1 MINHPPNSP
10 EPAAAGAVSSAIAV
24 RVTSRRWLSVFS
36 LGALELMFI
45 LQRLFTLFCHRATGQ
60 LAGGT
65 LVGAVLPA
73 VCFHK
78 ISQIPPGGYL
88 VWTIGGALAGFIG
101 GLFLLSP
108 KRFFGSIFVLLG
120 IALSIVP
127 MQEDGVQASARA
139 YAIKIGIGLAFLIL
153 GTVLLM
159 RAWRRLA

>member
-1 MINHPPNSP
+1 MARFVPLS
-10 EPAAAGAVSSAIAV
+10 
-24 RVTSRRWLSVFS
+24 RFTSRVGGDSAT
-36 LGALELMFI
+36 LGALAFMFI
-45 LQRLFTLFCHRATGQ
+45 LQRLFTLFGHRATGQ

-65 LVGAVLPA
+65 LVGAVIPA
-73 VCFHK
+73 MRFHK
-78 ISQIPPGGYL
+78 IGQTPPGGY
-88 VWTIGGALAGFIG
+88 VIWTIGGALAGFIA

-108 KRFFGSIFVLLG
+108 KRFFGCIFVLLG

-153 GTVLLM
+153 GTFLLI